1 MTLEEEAERL
11 KKLVDQI
18 NDIARIAAK
27 RRSRTGE
34 GVEYKFSIAR
44 GRIVSPFLRPDVTY
58 EGVAVK
64 ITKEL

>member
-18 NDIARIAAK
+18 NDIARTAAK

-44 GRIVSPFLRPDVTY
+44 GTIVSPFLWPDTPY

-64 ITKEL
+64 ITKDL

>member
-1 MTLEEEAERL
+1 MTLEEEAEQL

-18 NDIARIAAK
+18 NDIARRAAK
-27 RRSRTGE
+27 RQSRTGE
-34 GVEYKFSIAR
+34 EVKYKFSIAR
-44 GRIVSPFLRPDVTY
+44 GTIVSPFLRPDITY